1 MKLTFLK
8 ALFKKKKQVVLTVL
22 SIAMGIL
29 TVVITG
35 IVSTTGKTL
44 INNELD
50 SLGMNGIS
58 VTATVGN
65 TLKNDTLEEIK
76 KLSYVKQAT
85 PVIVSGGYLK
95 NEGSGTNAIAFWGI
109 DSSAEQVISIKL
121 IKGNN
126 ISDKNVKNNDY
137 VCLINENMEDKYFNG
152 DAINKNLEV
161 LISNE
166 TVAFK
171 VVGVVETDSCILQ
184 NTVGEIIPNVLYIPY
199 TSLQT
204 AIGINTINQIAVNVN
219 SVNDAQIDEYTSK
232 IVNEVNASSGGS
244 IVKAQNLSKQR
255 NGLSNTLNI
264 ISAVLGTIGLITLC
278 ISGFS
283 SMTVM
288 MFLVNERT
296 KEIGIKKTLGASFK
310 NILFEFLGESVLL
323 SLMGCFLAFTVV
335 GLILLFLNIFLHLTF
350 SLNAELFITASLIS
364 VISGVVFG
372 IYPAITAAKLNPAD
386 SLRKE

>member
-184 NTVGEIIPNVLYIPY
+184 NTVVPY

-219 SVNDAQIDEYTSK
+219 SVNDAQMDEYTSK

-335 GLILLFLNIFLHLTF
+335 GLILLFLNKPKTNINRL
-350 SLNAELFITASLIS
+350 
-364 VISGVVFG
+364 
-372 IYPAITAAKLNPAD
+372 K
-386 SLRKE
+386 